1 MSLILIT
8 GGCGFIGCNLVRS
21 ILAQD
26 DNKVMIIDN
35 LSSGSKEQL
44 AGIIPFQEVG
54 FSELGDQ
61 SVTAQVVLVK
71 GDVQDVSLAMM
82 ACREANAIVHLAANP
97 GVIPSIE
104 DPRYDCLTNV
114 VGTLNYLEAAR
125 ENGVKRFVFASSGAP
140 LGEQIPPNHE
150 EMVPCPKS
158 PYGASKLS
166 GEGYCM
172 AYHGSFGLDTV
183 VLRFGNVYGP
193 YSNRKNSVVAKF
205 IKHILAS
212 EPLTIYG
219 DGNQTRDF
227 IHVSDLIQAIHLAM
241 VRPRIGGE
249 IFHIGTEEEHTI
261 VEVAEELNR
270 LAKKYLGRTCPVLYE
285 KKRKGEVRRS
295 YSDISKARKLLG
307 FKPKFDLRRGLEDT
321 FLWFLENN
329 VEEGREPGSG
339 E

>member
-1 MSLILIT
+1 MLIT
-8 GGCGFIGCNLVRS
+8 GGCGFIGCNLVKS
-21 ILAQD
+21 VFAQD
-26 DNKVMIIDN
+26 DNKVIIIDN
-35 LSSGSKEQL
+35 LSTGSKKQL

-54 FSELGDQ
+54 YAELAEQ
-61 SVTAQVVLVK
+61 NVTAKVVLVE

-82 ACREANAIVHLAANP
+82 ACREVNAIVHLAANP

-114 VGTLNYLEAAR
+114 IGTLNYLEAAR
-125 ENGVKRFVFASSGAP
+125 KNGVRRFVFASSGAP
-140 LGEQIPPNHE
+140 LGEQTPPNHE
-150 EMVPCPKS
+150 EMVPCPVS

-193 YSNRKNSVVAKF
+193 YSTYKNSVVAKF
-205 IKHILAS
+205 MNHILAF

-219 DGNQTRDF
+219 DGKQTRDF
-227 IHVSDLIQAIHLAM
+227 IHASDLIQAIQLAL

-249 IFHIGTEEEHTI
+249 IFHIGTEKEHTI

-270 LAKKYLGRTCPVLYE
+270 LAEKYLGRTCPVLF
-285 KKRKGEVRRS
+285 KKERRGEIRRS

-307 FKPKFDLRRGLEDT
+307 FEPKFDLRNGLEDT
-321 FLWFLENN
+321 FLWFLGNN
-329 VEEGREPGSG
+329 VQEG
-339 E
+339 